1 MTCNHHQP
9 KHDENPSNCIE
20 IVPIFSNLTEE
31 EMLEIANI
39 TTEAKFDKGAYV
51 YMANDLG
58 GKLYVLHSGRV
69 KISRLNFNGKEQV
82 LRIVEPGEFMGEL
95 TLLSNTPLTDN
106 AEVVE
111 KTLMCMIDGN
121 KLKELMNKYPSIAFK
136 VMEVLSK
143 RLEQAE
149 SLIEKINLNTV
160 EQRLALV
167 LIDLNNPR
175 NEITLH
181 MTKGDFASSIG
192 MSQETLSRKLTSFQ
206 DEGIIELVGQR
217 KIIVKDL
224 NALKLMCE

>member
-1 MTCNHHQP
+1 
-9 KHDENPSNCIE
+9 
-20 IVPIFSNLTEE
+20 
-31 EMLEIANI
+31 
-39 TTEAKFDKGAYV
+39 
-51 YMANDLG
+51 
-58 GKLYVLHSGRV
+58 LYVLHSGRV
-69 KISRLNFNGKEQV
+69 KISRLNINGKEQV

-106 AEVVE
+106 AEVLE

-160 EQRLALV
+160 EQRLASALLDLV
-167 LIDLNNPR
+167 NSK
-175 NEITLH
+175 NEIILN

-206 DEGIIELVGQR
+206 DEGIIELIGQR
-217 KIIVKDL
+217 KIIVKNI

>member
-1 MTCNHHQP
+1 MTCNHHQ
-9 KHDENPSNCIE
+9 DENPSNCIE

-39 TTEAKFDKGAYV
+39 TTEAKFEKGSYV

-69 KISRLNFNGKEQV
+69 KISRLNINGKEQV

-106 AEVVE
+106 AEVLE

-121 KLKELMNKYPSIAFK
+121 RLKELMNKYPSIAFK

-160 EQRLALV
+160 EQRLALA
-167 LIDLNNPR
+167 LIDLVNSK
-175 NEITLH
+175 NEIILN

-206 DEGIIELVGQR
+206 DEGIIELIGQR
-217 KIIVKDL
+217 KIIVKNI

>member
-1 MTCNHHQP
+1 MTCNHHQ
-9 KHDENPSNCIE
+9 DENPSNCIE

-39 TTEAKFDKGAYV
+39 TTEAKFEKGSYV

-69 KISRLNFNGKEQV
+69 KISRLNINGKEQV

-106 AEVVE
+106 AEVLE

-121 KLKELMNKYPSIAFK
+121 RLKELMNKYPSIAFK

-160 EQRLALV
+160 EQRLASALLDLV
-167 LIDLNNPR
+167 NSK
-175 NEITLH
+175 NEITLN

-206 DEGIIELVGQR
+206 DEGIIELIGQR
-217 KIIVKDL
+217 KIIVKNI

>member
-1 MTCNHHQP
+1 MTCNHHQ
-9 KHDENPSNCIE
+9 DENPSNCIE

-39 TTEAKFDKGAYV
+39 TTEAKFDKGSYV

-69 KISRLNFNGKEQV
+69 KISRLNINGKEQV

-106 AEVVE
+106 AEVLE
-111 KTLMCMIDGN
+111 KTLMCMIDGK

-160 EQRLALV
+160 EQRLALA
-167 LIDLNNPR
+167 LLDLVNQK
-175 NEITLH
+175 NEITLN

-206 DEGIIELVGQR
+206 DEGIIELIGQR
-217 KIIVKDL
+217 KIIVKNI
-224 NALKLMCE
+224 NALKRITE

>member
-1 MTCNHHQP
+1 MTCNHHQ
-9 KHDENPSNCIE
+9 DENPSNCIE

-39 TTEAKFDKGAYV
+39 TTEAKFDKGSYV

-69 KISRLNFNGKEQV
+69 KISRLNINGKEQV

-95 TLLSNTPLTDN
+95 TLLSNSPLTDN
-106 AEVVE
+106 AEVLE

-160 EQRLALV
+160 EQRLALA
-167 LIDLNNPR
+167 LLDLVNQK
-175 NEITLH
+175 NEITLN

-206 DEGIIELVGQR
+206 DEGIIELIGQR
-217 KIIVKDL
+217 KMIVKNI
-224 NALKLMCE
+224 NALKRISE

>member
-1 MTCNHHQP
+1 MTCNHHQ
-9 KHDENPSNCIE
+9 DENPSNCIE

-39 TTEAKFDKGAYV
+39 TTEAKFDKGSYV

-69 KISRLNFNGKEQV
+69 KISRLNINGKEQV

-106 AEVVE
+106 AEVLE

-160 EQRLALV
+160 EQRLALA
-167 LIDLNNPR
+167 LIDLVNSK
-175 NEITLH
+175 NEIILN

-206 DEGIIELVGQR
+206 DEGIIELIGQR
-217 KIIVKDL
+217 KIIVKNI
-224 NALKLMCE
+224 NALKLISE

>member
-1 MTCNHHQP
+1 MTCNHHQ
-9 KHDENPSNCIE
+9 DENPSNCIE

-39 TTEAKFDKGAYV
+39 TTEAKFEKGSYV

-69 KISRLNFNGKEQV
+69 KITRLNINGKEQV

-106 AEVVE
+106 AEVLE

-121 KLKELMNKYPSIAFK
+121 RLKELMNKYPSIAFK

-160 EQRLALV
+160 EQRLASALLDLV
-167 LIDLNNPR
+167 NSK
-175 NEITLH
+175 NEIILN

-206 DEGIIELVGQR
+206 DEGIIELIGQR
-217 KIIVKDL
+217 KIIVKNI

>member
-1 MTCNHHQP
+1 MTCNHHP
-9 KHDENPSNCIE
+9 EHNENPSNCIE

-39 TTEAKFDKGAYV
+39 TTEAKFDKGSYV

-69 KISRLNFNGKEQV
+69 KISRLNLNGKEQV

-106 AEVVE
+106 AEVLE
-111 KTLMCMIDGN
+111 KSLMCMIDGQ
-121 KLKELMNKYPSIAFK
+121 KLKTLMNKYPSIAFK

-160 EQRLALV
+160 EQRLAIA
-167 LIDLNNPR
+167 LIDLVNPKY
-175 NEITLH
+175 EINLK

-192 MSQETLSRKLTSFQ
+192 MSQETLSRKLAAFQ
-206 DEGIIELVGQR
+206 EEGLIELIGQR
-217 KIIVKDL
+217 KIIIKDID
-224 NALKLMCE
+224 ALKLMCE

>member
-1 MTCNHHQP
+1 MTCNHHQ
-9 KHDENPSNCIE
+9 DENPSNCIE

-39 TTEAKFDKGAYV
+39 TTEAKFDKGSYV

-69 KISRLNFNGKEQV
+69 KISRININGKEQV

-106 AEVVE
+106 AEVLE

-160 EQRLALV
+160 EQRLALA
-167 LIDLNNPR
+167 LLDLVNPK
-175 NEITLH
+175 NEITLN

-206 DEGIIELVGQR
+206 DEGIIEMIGQR
-217 KIIVKDL
+217 KIIVKDID
-224 NALKLMCE
+224 ALKLMCE

>member
-1 MTCNHHQP
+1 MTCNHHQH
-9 KHDENPSNCIE
+9 KQDENPSNCIE

-39 TTEAKFDKGAYV
+39 TTEAKFEKGSYV

-69 KISRLNFNGKEQV
+69 KISRLNINGKEQV

-95 TLLSNTPLTDN
+95 TLLSHTPLTDN

-111 KTLMCMIDGN
+111 KTLMCMIDGD
-121 KLKELMNKYPSIAFK
+121 KLKTLMNKYPSIAFK

-160 EQRLALV
+160 EQRLALA
-167 LIDLNNPR
+167 LLDLVRSN
-175 NEITLH
+175 NEITLN

-217 KIIVKDL
+217 KIIVKKI
-224 NALKLMCE
+224 NALKLMSE

>member
-1 MTCNHHQP
+1 MTCNHHQ
-9 KHDENPSNCIE
+9 DENPSNCIE

-39 TTEAKFDKGAYV
+39 TTEAKFDKGSYV

-69 KISRLNFNGKEQV
+69 KISRLNINGKEQV

-106 AEVVE
+106 AEVLE
-111 KTLMCMIDGN
+111 KTLMCMIDGK

-160 EQRLALV
+160 EQRLALA
-167 LIDLNNPR
+167 LLDLVNQR
-175 NEITLH
+175 NEITLN

-206 DEGIIELVGQR
+206 DEGIIELIGQR
-217 KIIVKDL
+217 KIIVKNI
-224 NALKLMCE
+224 NAIKRISE

>member
-1 MTCNHHQP
+1 MTCNHHQ
-9 KHDENPSNCIE
+9 DENPSNCIE

-39 TTEAKFDKGAYV
+39 TTEARFEKGSYV

-69 KISRLNFNGKEQV
+69 KISRININGKEQV

-106 AEVVE
+106 AEVLE

-160 EQRLALV
+160 EQRLALA
-167 LIDLNNPR
+167 LIDLVNSK
-175 NEITLH
+175 NEIILN

-192 MSQETLSRKLTSFQ
+192 MSQETLSRKLASFQ
-206 DEGIIELVGQR
+206 DDGIIELVGQR
-217 KIIVKDL
+217 KIIVKDIK
-224 NALKLMCE
+224 AIKLISE

>member
-1 MTCNHHQP
+1 MTCNHHQ
-9 KHDENPSNCIE
+9 DENPSNCIE

-39 TTEAKFDKGAYV
+39 TTEAKFEKGSYV

-69 KISRLNFNGKEQV
+69 KISRLNINGKEQV

-106 AEVVE
+106 AEVLE

-121 KLKELMNKYPSIAFK
+121 RLKELMNKYPSIAFK

-160 EQRLALV
+160 EQRLASALLDLV
-167 LIDLNNPR
+167 NSK
-175 NEITLH
+175 NEIILN

-206 DEGIIELVGQR
+206 DEGIIELIGQR
-217 KIIVKDL
+217 KIIVKNI

>member
-1 MTCNHHQP
+1 MTCNHHQ
-9 KHDENPSNCIE
+9 DENPSNCIE

-39 TTEAKFDKGAYV
+39 TTEAKFDKGSYV

-69 KISRLNFNGKEQV
+69 KISRLNINGKEQV

-106 AEVVE
+106 AEVLE
-111 KTLMCMIDGN
+111 KTLMCMIDGK

-160 EQRLALV
+160 EQRLALA
-167 LIDLNNPR
+167 LLDLVNQK
-175 NEITLH
+175 NEITLN

-206 DEGIIELVGQR
+206 DEGIIELIGQR
-217 KIIVKDL
+217 KIIIKNI
-224 NALKLMCE
+224 NALKRISE

>member
-1 MTCNHHQP
+1 MTCNHHSH

-39 TTEAKFDKGAYV
+39 TTEAKFDKGSYV

-58 GKLYVLHSGRV
+58 GKLYVLHSGKV
-69 KISRLNFNGKEQV
+69 KISRLNINGKEQV

-106 AEVVE
+106 AEVLE
-111 KTLMCMIDGN
+111 KTLMCMIDGY

-160 EQRLALV
+160 EQRLALA
-167 LIDLNNPR
+167 LIDLMNTKH
-175 NEITLH
+175 EINLK

-217 KIIVKDL
+217 KIIVKDIES
-224 NALKLMCE
+224 LKLICE

>member
-1 MTCNHHQP
+1 MTCNHHQ
-9 KHDENPSNCIE
+9 DENPSNCIE

-39 TTEAKFDKGAYV
+39 TTEAKFEKGSYV

-69 KISRLNFNGKEQV
+69 KISRLNINGKEQV

-106 AEVVE
+106 AEVLE

-160 EQRLALV
+160 EQRLASALLDLV
-167 LIDLNNPR
+167 NSK
-175 NEITLH
+175 NEITLN

-206 DEGIIELVGQR
+206 DEGIIELIGQR
-217 KIIVKDL
+217 KIIVKNI

>member
-1 MTCNHHQP
+1 MTCNHHQ
-9 KHDENPSNCIE
+9 DENPSNCIE

-39 TTEAKFDKGAYV
+39 TTEAKFDKGSYV

-69 KISRLNFNGKEQV
+69 KISRLNINGKEQV

-106 AEVVE
+106 AEVLE

-160 EQRLALV
+160 EQRLALA
-167 LIDLNNPR
+167 LLDLVNQR
-175 NEITLH
+175 NEITLN

-206 DEGIIELVGQR
+206 DEGVIELIGQR
-217 KIIVKDL
+217 KIIVKNI
-224 NALKLMCE
+224 NALKRITE

>member
-1 MTCNHHQP
+1 MTCNHHQ
-9 KHDENPSNCIE
+9 DENPSNCIE

-39 TTEAKFDKGAYV
+39 TTEAKFEKGSYV

-69 KISRLNFNGKEQV
+69 KISRLNINGKEQV

-106 AEVVE
+106 AEVLE

-160 EQRLALV
+160 EQRLALA
-167 LIDLNNPR
+167 LIDLVNSK
-175 NEITLH
+175 NEITLN

-206 DEGIIELVGQR
+206 DEGIIELIGQR
-217 KIIVKDL
+217 KIIVKNI

>member
-1 MTCNHHQP
+1 MTCNHHQ
-9 KHDENPSNCIE
+9 DENPSNCIE

-39 TTEAKFDKGAYV
+39 TTEAKFEKGSYV

-69 KISRLNFNGKEQV
+69 KISRLNINGKEQV

-106 AEVVE
+106 AEVLE

-121 KLKELMNKYPSIAFK
+121 RLKELMNKYPSIAFK

-160 EQRLALV
+160 EQRLASALLDLV
-167 LIDLNNPR
+167 NSK
-175 NEITLH
+175 NEIILN

-206 DEGIIELVGQR
+206 DEGIIELIGQR
-217 KIIVKDL
+217 KIIVKNI
-224 NALKLMCE
+224 NALKLISE